1 MTPLEFVAHDIICI
15 CKYGS
20 PGGSV
25 SATELKRV
33 TDYLSRLGQLPTPT
47 PAMSIKAIC
56 EHFNVKPPQVTVQP
70 PAIRPQAPVVAPP
83 AVTIKLPGA
92 P

>member
-20 PGGSV
+20 PGGSA

-33 TDYLSRLGQLPTPT
+33 TDYLRKIGTLPSE
-47 PAMSIKAIC
+47 PAPPPRVAVAI
-56 EHFNVKPPQVTVQP
+56 PPATVRV
-70 PAIRPQAPVVAPP
+70 AIRPQAPVVAPP

>member
-1 MTPLEFVAHDIICI
+1 MTPLERIAHDIICI

-20 PGGSV
+20 PGGSA

-33 TDYLSRLGQLPTPT
+33 VEYLDRVRVLPEQPK
-47 PAMSIKAIC
+47 PAPRVVIPKINGVPVLVM
-56 EHFNVKPPQVTVQP
+56 HKPDAPTVQ
-70 PAIRPQAPVVAPP
+70 VAPP
-83 AVTIKLPGA
+83 NIKLPGA

>member
-20 PGGSV
+20 VGGSA

-33 TDYLSRLGQLPTPT
+33 IDYLRKIGTLPSE
-47 PAMSIKAIC
+47 PAPPPRVAVAIPKVN
-56 EHFNVKPPQVTVQP
+56 NVPVLVMHRPDAPTVQ
-70 PAIRPQAPVVAPP
+70 IAPP

>member
-20 PGGSV
+20 TGGSA
-25 SATELKRV
+25 SAAELRLVTNYLRKIGTLPSEPPRV
-33 TDYLSRLGQLPTPT
+33 AVAIPKVNNVPVLVMHRPDATPT
-47 PAMSIKAIC
+47 
-56 EHFNVKPPQVTVQP
+56 
-70 PAIRPQAPVVAPP
+70 
-83 AVTIKLPGA
+83 VTIKLPGA

>member
-20 PGGSV
+20 PGGSA

-33 TDYLSRLGQLPTPT
+33 TDYLRKIGTLPSEP
-47 PAMSIKAIC
+47 PRVAVAIPKAD
-56 EHFNVKPPQVTVQP
+56 NVPVLVMHRADAPTVQ
-70 PAIRPQAPVVAPP
+70 IAPP

>member
-20 PGGSV
+20 PGGSA

-33 TDYLSRLGQLPTPT
+33 TDYLRKIGTLPSEPPRVAVAIPKVNNVPVLVMHRPDAPT
-47 PAMSIKAIC
+47 
-56 EHFNVKPPQVTVQP
+56 
-70 PAIRPQAPVVAPP
+70 
-83 AVTIKLPGA
+83 VTIKLPGA